1 MAITR
6 DEVHYI
12 ARLAR
17 LSFSDEEE
25 ARVAEELSTLLDYVD
40 QLRSLDTSA
49 VPPMSH
55 VLDVFDVTRD
65 DEPVQR
71 ISHEEALRPAPDA
84 DADHFRVPKVIG

>member
-6 DEVHYI
+6 EEVHNL
-12 ARLAR
+12 AHLAR
-17 LSFSDEEE
+17 LSLSGDEE

-49 VPPMSH
+49 VPPMTH
-55 VLDVFDVTRD
+55 VLDVYNVTRD

-71 ISHEEALRPAPDA
+71 ISHEEALKPAPDA